1 VAIIFLPQRFI
12 ALNIPAGRGRY
23 EAAHAHAAKVATAIA
38 ATVRPMT
45 DREFC
50 AFMWQIER
58 ELLKHAPMTSGCK
71 HGTRTCKRNVVP
83 HPQIQQQR
91 YRRSQCAACPQSPQ
105 IQEKAQDYSGFGLK
119 P

>member
-23 EAAHAHAAKVATAIA
+23 EAAHAHAAKIATAIA

-50 AFMWQIER
+50 TFMLQIEQ
-58 ELLKHAPMTSGCK
+58 ELLKHAWRRK
-71 HGTRTCKRNVVP
+71 ERIQAKRDA
-83 HPQIQQQR
+83 IASA
-91 YRRSQCAACPQSPQ
+91 RRERGGDLAPV
-105 IQEKAQDYSGFGLK
+105 
-119 P
+119 